1 MEKLQKQIR
10 FYFSLTNLAFDKFLL
25 TKLLYEKQIS
35 AETLLKFNKL
45 HKMLKN
51 SCDPIEQVLNVCKEI
66 PELIVNNDKIALA
79 TPVSE
84 EIIQNYRKE
93 ADTRSIYFE
102 NIPDSAKHSTI
113 HSIFSKIG
121 QVLYISL
128 PRFPESKILKGF
140 GFVEFSERQSCEIAK
155 NELNGRI
162 PEE

>member
-66 PELIVNNDKIALA
+66 PELIVNNDKIALG

-102 NIPDSAKHSTI
+102 NITD
-113 HSIFSKIG
+113 
-121 QVLYISL
+121 
-128 PRFPESKILKGF
+128 
-140 GFVEFSERQSCEIAK
+140 
-155 NELNGRI
+155 
-162 PEE
+162 